1 LRLHFVIIKLVNNK
15 NKYRMGSLISIKI
28 KGKDG
33 VYKNYTISVSDET
46 NEYGQNVSMYI
57 EQSKEDR
64 DAKKPR
70 TYVGNG
76 RVIWTD
82 GNIQIA
88 EKKEPAEVAQKSTPT
103 QEDEENDL
111 PY

>member
-1 LRLHFVIIKLVNNK
+1 
-15 NKYRMGSLISIKI
+15 MGSLISIKI

-111 PY
+111 SY

>member
-1 LRLHFVIIKLVNNK
+1 
-15 NKYRMGSLISIKI
+15 MGSLISIKI

-88 EKKEPAEVAQKSTPT
+88 EKKEPAEVAQKSTTT

-111 PY
+111 PH